1 LPEPDKSDYDKPPL
15 TLVQQATGPRHS
27 IPRLGE
33 SAAEDFRET
42 QNRNAQ
48 ATLGANQP
56 ERLVD
61 PPTQGPFVYTEWRKT
76 NLFPGMTVE
85 QIHEVAAK
93 KAGEKK

>member
-1 LPEPDKSDYDKPPL
+1 MPQSDKPDYVKPPL
-15 TLVQQATGPRHS
+15 NLDQQATGPRHS

-56 ERLVD
+56 ERLVE
-61 PPTQGPFVYTEWRKT
+61 PPTQGPFDYTEWRKT

-93 KAGEKK
+93 EAREGK